1 MSPTKNKN
9 IFHFKQFSVDQSDCA
24 MKVNTDGVLL
34 GALTFHENPQFI
46 LDIGTGTGVIAM
58 MLAQRFSAAKIDAIE
73 IDVEAA
79 NTAKQNF
86 ENSAFNERLE
96 LYCNSF
102 QQQLHLENNQKYD
115 LIVSNPPFFINSLPS
130 STAAKTVA
138 KHADKQFFEELL
150 HSTATH
156 LHNEGVLE
164 LILPLDS
171 AELVKVISKSQGLC
185 LQKVISVH
193 SFDYS
198 IPHRE
203 ILTFGFKCDKEAS
216 DIIVIYNQPKEY
228 TTQYQDLL
236 KDFLTLF

>member
-1 MSPTKNKN
+1 
-9 IFHFKQFSVDQSDCA
+9 

-34 GALTFHENPQFI
+34 GALAFHPNPDLI
-46 LDIGTGTGVIAM
+46 LDIGTGTGVIAL
-58 MLAQRFSAAKIDAIE
+58 MLAQRFSVAKIDAIE
-73 IDVEAA
+73 IDAEAA
-79 NTAKQNF
+79 YTASQNF
-86 ENSAFNERLE
+86 EHSTFNNRLE

-102 QQQLHLENNQKYD
+102 QQHLNEQNNKKYD
-115 LIVSNPPFFINSLPS
+115 LIVSNPPFFINSLRS

-171 AELVKVISKSQGLC
+171 AELVKGISKSLGLF
-185 LQKVISVH
+185 LQKKISVH

-216 DIIVIYNQPKEY
+216 ETIVIYNQPKEY

-236 KDFLTLF
+236 KDFLTIF